1 METIQVKDKKFVVA
15 LPERE
20 ILRQVKRVAS
30 EINRDFETGSPL
42 FLAVLNGSFV
52 FAADLMREIKL
63 QASISFIKLASYKG
77 TSSTGKVLEMIG
89 VERNDIEGRDIIIVE
104 DIIDSGLTMDFL
116 TAKLRSMS
124 PRSLSICSL
133 LVKPGRL
140 KVSLDIRYRCFDI
153 PDDFI
158 VGYGLDYDGLGRNVR
173 DIYRV
178 VED

>member
-1 METIQVKDKKFVVA
+1 
-15 LPERE
+15 
-20 ILRQVKRVAS
+20 
-30 EINRDFETGSPL
+30 
-42 FLAVLNGSFV
+42 
-52 FAADLMREIKL
+52 
-63 QASISFIKLASYKG
+63 
-77 TSSTGKVLEMIG
+77 MIG

-158 VGYGLDYDGLGRNVR
+158 LGYGLDYDGLGRNVR

-178 VED
+178 VEE